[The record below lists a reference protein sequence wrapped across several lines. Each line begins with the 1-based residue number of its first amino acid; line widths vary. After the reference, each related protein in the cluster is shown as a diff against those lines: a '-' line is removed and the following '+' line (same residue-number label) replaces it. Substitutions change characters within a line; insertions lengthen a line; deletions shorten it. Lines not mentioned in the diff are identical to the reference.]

1 MNDTTAKPLKVA
13 LYARCSTLN
22 GQDPEV
28 QLAPLRAHVAQRG
41 WEIGAEYVDVG
52 WSGSKDRRPNLDKMM
67 KDAWTGKFQ
76 AVLVWRFD
84 RFARST
90 KHLIAALEAFR
101 SVNVSFISLQ
111 EQFDLSS
118 PIGAAMFTII
128 GAMGQLERDL
138 VIERVRA
145 GLDRARARGVRLG
158 PKFVDLDLQ
167 RAKALMAEGRSIRA
181 TAKVLGC
188 SAETLRRRTRAMV
201 GTDTASSVSRRGLV
215 LTGSPSQSGAWSQ
228 RAAATAPWKSV
239 AGVRPRT
246 R

>member
-52 WSGSKDRRPNLDKMM
+52 WSGSRDRRPSLDKMM
-67 KDAWTGKFQ
+67 KDAWAGKFQ

-90 KHLIAALEAFR
+90 KHLISALETFR

-145 GLDRARARGVRLG
+145 GLDRARSRGVRLG
-158 PKFVDLDLQ
+158 PKFADLDM
-167 RAKALMAEGRSIRA
+167 AKVESLIAGGASIRA
-181 TAKVLGC
+181 AAREIGA
-188 SAETLRRRTRAMV
+188 SPETVRRR
-201 GTDTASSVSRRGLV
+201 L
-215 LTGSPSQSGAWSQ
+215 
-228 RAAATAPWKSV
+228 ATANGNGAASR
-239 AGVRPRT
+239 AG
-246 R
+246 